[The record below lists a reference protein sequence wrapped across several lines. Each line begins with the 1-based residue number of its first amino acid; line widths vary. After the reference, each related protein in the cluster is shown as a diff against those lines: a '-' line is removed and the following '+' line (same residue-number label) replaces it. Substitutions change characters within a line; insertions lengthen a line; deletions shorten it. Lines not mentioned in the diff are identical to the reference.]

1 MFTLFKK
8 MFGKESAAV
17 SAPVAAASKPA
28 AMARAPRVVGA
39 TPAAAAPV
47 ASVPQVA
54 VAHLS
59 LAAILQKF
67 PEDLRPNV
75 VSMPEASVTVALPL
89 ATIHK
94 QLGQGA
100 VKMSLASLYR
110 QAPAGVFRESKT
122 EEKRMVEVPLSEV
135 MRHVDVSGLRRR
147 SDQRQMDLPEGAPS
161 LFGDRRNPY
170 AIAPSFSDED
180 EGVEEAPVAPRV
192 TPAAAPAP
200 AAEAE
205 EPVFKMAPRAVTPAP
220 AAQPRSA
227 APQKPAVESKAAPAS
242 AAPAPAVTGTLTL
255 RLQDLCGAWPEPIR
269 NEAAG
274 YGDAQV
280 ALPADNLAAALAK
293 GKVTFTW
300 GQIRSFLTP
309 APHNGSAAPEAT
321 ELQLP
326 LKVVAPAFMA
336 LSKKPAARKKAEF
349 DESIPAMF
357 DGGKPAAAPAP
368 APEPEAAAAPAP
380 APAPVEEKP
389 DIQRAASQPLKFV
402 LSEEKAAVAPEP
414 AHAPAPVAIAHAPAA
429 SANALGD
436 LFGKPEKARWSVQEI
451 IDETVKLPDVAG
463 AVLCLQEGL
472 LIAANLPGEMK
483 GETMAAFIPQMFA
496 RLNVYAGE
504 MKLSAVDDIL
514 MTTNGAHFQAYRMGQ
529 VFFAVLGQQ
538 GGALPWE
545 SLRIV
550 LEELAKQSPA

>member
-8 MFGKESAAV
+8 MFGKERAAV
-17 SAPVAAASKPA
+17 STPATATQKAA
-28 AMARAPRVVGA
+28 AMARVPRLVSA
-39 TPAAAAPV
+39 TPAGGAQAASP
-47 ASVPQVA
+47 PQVA

-67 PEDLRPNV
+67 PEDLRGNV
-75 VSMPEASVTVALPL
+75 MSIPEPSVTVALPL

-122 EEKRMVEVPLSEV
+122 EEKRMVEVPLAEV

-147 SDQRQMDLPEGAPS
+147 PDQRQMDLPAGAPS

-170 AIAPSFSDED
+170 AIAPSFTDEE
-180 EGVEEAPVAPRV
+180 EGVEEEAPVAPRV
-192 TPAAAPAP
+192 AAAP
-200 AAEAE
+200 
-205 EPVFKMAPRAVTPAP
+205 
-220 AAQPRSA
+220 S
-227 APQKPAVESKAAPAS
+227 PQPAVEEEQPLFKMTPRTAAAPIAQS
-242 AAPAPAVTGTLTL
+242 RAAAPLLAAPPAVGGTLTL

-269 NEAAG
+269 SEAAA

-280 ALPADNLAAALAK
+280 ALPAENLAAALTK

-336 LSKKPAARKKAEF
+336 LSKKPAQRKKVEF
-349 DESIPAMF
+349 DESIPTMF
-357 DGGKPAAAPAP
+357 EGGKSAP
-368 APEPEAAAAPAP
+368 APEPASAPEPAVVPAP
-380 APAPVEEKP
+380 EHDAKP
-389 DIQRAASQPLKFV
+389 DIQRATPQALKFV
-402 LSEEKAAVAPEP
+402 LSDEKVAIAPEP
-414 AHAPAPVAIAHAPAA
+414 EAVVHAPAPVVVGHAPAA
-429 SANALGD
+429 SPNPLGD

-451 IDETVKLPDVAG
+451 IDQTVTLPDVAG
-463 AVLCLQEGL
+463 AVVCLQEGL
-472 LIAANLPGEMK
+472 LVAENLPGEMK

-496 RLNVYAGE
+496 RLNMYTGE

-529 VFFAVLGQQ
+529 VYFAVLGQQ

-550 LEELAKQSPA
+550 MDELARQSPA